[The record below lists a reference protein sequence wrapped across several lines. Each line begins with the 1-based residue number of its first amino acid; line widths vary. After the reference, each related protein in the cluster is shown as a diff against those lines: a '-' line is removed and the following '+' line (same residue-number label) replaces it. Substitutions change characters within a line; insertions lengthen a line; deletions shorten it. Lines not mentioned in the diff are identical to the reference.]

1 MGQQVGEC
9 PFGAGGGPIEI
20 AAADPVDDLGRSQND
35 GAVER
40 TEVGFNGRHKLTISI
55 STSSGNAYADPV
67 SKRPDLAAM
76 LAPLMRELIAA
87 EQPVLD
93 AHGLTMWGYVVLL
106 ALDRSSV
113 RTQAALAEAIGA
125 DKTRIIRTLDDLQ
138 RQGFIE
144 READP
149 DDRRVRLLAITE
161 AGRAVKDSAQREIQ
175 QGEERWLGELSA
187 DERAV
192 FLRVLQRLTPE

>member
-1 MGQQVGEC
+1 MQRLQWSN
-9 PFGAGGGPIEI
+9 IY
-20 AAADPVDDLGRSQND
+20 D
-35 GAVER
+35 ER
-40 TEVGFNGRHKLTISI
+40 MSR
-55 STSSGNAYADPV
+55 
-67 SKRPDLAAM
+67 RPDLAAM
-76 LAPLMRELIAA
+76 MAPLLREMLAA

-93 AHGLTMWGYVVLL
+93 AHGLSMWGYVVLL

-138 RQGFIE
+138 QQGFIA

-161 AGRAVKDSAQREIQ
+161 AGRAVKDAVQREIQ
-175 QGEERWLGELSA
+175 RGEERWLGELSA
-187 DERAV
+187 DDRKV
-192 FLRVLQRLTPE
+192 FLRVLQQLTREESG

>member
-1 MGQQVGEC
+1 
-9 PFGAGGGPIEI
+9 
-20 AAADPVDDLGRSQND
+20 
-35 GAVER
+35 
-40 TEVGFNGRHKLTISI
+40 
-55 STSSGNAYADPV
+55 
-67 SKRPDLAAM
+67 M
-76 LAPLMRELIAA
+76 LAPLLREMIDA

-113 RTQAALAEAIGA
+113 RTQAALAEAINA

-138 RQGFIE
+138 QQGLIE

-161 AGRAVKDSAQREIQ
+161 AGRAVKDAVQRDIQ
-175 QGEERWLGELSA
+175 RGEERWLGELSA
-187 DERAV
+187 DDRKV
-192 FLRVLQRLTPE
+192 FLRVLQQLTREESR